1 MKAKTRYYEEI
12 TRHKDRKK
20 NLSLM
25 GDVGKVP
32 ITPQIRSNTS
42 SSVKNSTM
50 HHPIVDMNSS
60 PRNKPVRA
68 NLRPD
73 MYNKS
78 FSNKES
84 SRDPSS
90 KTMRPPC
97 RQSEN
102 LFDLDDSS
110 KVVRKQIR
118 IVRKQPRPPSRH
130 KTPPKALG
138 LDFPPSNL
146 DFYSM
151 DSTPI
156 NNKAM
161 PNNSINL
168 NEVKRAEWKP
178 RADSIKVASKA
189 ENFNGSRAWSAK
201 QSGNG
206 IPVVVNKRRL
216 ETSQGTS
223 NDNNPEGGK
232 RSSSRVKQQNQPIFS
247 NLQSEF
253 LDLFA

>member
-1 MKAKTRYYEEI
+1 MKANTRYYEELA
-12 TRHKDRKK
+12 RHKDRKK
-20 NLSLM
+20 NLSLI
-25 GDVGKVP
+25 GDSLKVP
-32 ITPQIRSNTS
+32 FTPQIRSNTS

-50 HHPIVDMNSS
+50 HPYADIHTS
-60 PRNKPVRA
+60 PRTKPVRA
-68 NLRPD
+68 NLRSD

-97 RQSEN
+97 RQSDN

-138 LDFPPSNL
+138 LDLPPSNL
-146 DFYSM
+146 DFYSV
-151 DSTPI
+151 DSTPLSNAAAI
-156 NNKAM
+156 SNGI
-161 PNNSINL
+161 SF
-168 NEVKRAEWKP
+168 NEAKKTDWKP
-178 RADSIKVASKA
+178 RADSLRTSSGTGAFTGA
-189 ENFNGSRAWSAK
+189 RTWSAK

-223 NDNNPEGGK
+223 IDNNPDAGK
-232 RSSSRVKQQNQPIFS
+232 RSTSRVKQQNQPIFS